1 MADVKLKHTAA
12 TIDTQIDRVLNGTV
26 VTENTDSVV
35 TPDGKKP
42 VSGEGVSNA
51 LNAGLAGLMPATPS
65 GDPMHY
71 AYVAAGAVWNAT
83 TGLWE
88 LNTLTDI
95 TTEQMRA
102 IYNFG
107 FLRLELGVLS
117 GSASQ
122 VRTNLIRA
130 GNSDP
135 IIQTFTYFAYENRVI
150 EVIMLNNSYGTYES
164 LVTASKFWGWFI
176 NCSALSAIYGRLRAS
191 SSGVVFNNCFAGCA
205 KLSRVRLYRL
215 TQNVSFADSPLLNKE
230 SLLYMINESAATSP
244 IVITLH
250 ADVYAWASTDSD
262 VQTALAAKPNV
273 TIASA

>member
-1 MADVKLKHTAA
+1 MADIKLKHPAA
-12 TIDTQIDRVLNGTV
+12 TIDTQIDRVISGEV
-26 VTENTDSVV
+26 VTDNTDSVV

-42 VSGEGVSNA
+42 VSGEGVLKA
-51 LNAGLAGLMPATPS
+51 LNAGVAGLMPATPS

-83 TGLWE
+83 TGLWK

-95 TTEQMRA
+95 TTEQMRK

-107 FLRLELGVLS
+107 SVRIEAGGYYGALAG
-117 GSASQ
+117 
-122 VRTNLIRA
+122 VRTNLLRV
-130 GNSDP
+130 GMPNP
-135 IIQTFTYFAYENRVI
+135 TIQSITSFAYQNKVV
-150 EVIMLNNSYGTYES
+150 EVITLNTTNTYEA
-164 LVTASKFWGWFI
+164 LVMSNTFNSWFYQ
-176 NCSALSAIYGRLRAS
+176 CSALKEIYGRLEAS
-191 SSGVVFNNCFAGCA
+191 SSGVAFNNCFADCA
-205 KLSRVRLYRL
+205 KLSRVRLRRL
-215 TQNVSFADSPLLNKE
+215 KQDVSFADSPLLDKE

-262 VQTALAAKPNV
+262 VQTALATKPNA